1 MRAGNKSAKS
11 TDPFDNI
18 TPQQA
23 KFIQELITSPNIG
36 EAAKATGINGAT
48 ASKWFRDTTF
58 LAAYRLVRRNL
69 VEQTSSFIVSQMREA
84 AKYVLDVMKNPME
97 KTAYRLKA
105 AEMVLER
112 GYTVLSIDDVLQ
124 QVQELQQAL
133 AEVREQQRILNGD
146 EDDGDD
152 DAPDSTELAKLEH
165 DMKPDD
171 PSVVDV

>member
-1 MRAGNKSAKS
+1 
-11 TDPFDNI
+11 
-18 TPQQA
+18 
-23 KFIQELITSPNIG
+23 
-36 EAAKATGINGAT
+36 
-48 ASKWFRDTTF
+48 
-58 LAAYRLVRRNL
+58 
-69 VEQTSSFIVSQMREA
+69 
-84 AKYVLDVMKNPME
+84 
-97 KTAYRLKA
+97 
-105 AEMVLER
+105 MVLER